1 MKQEIPKCC
10 SRRSFWIAAV
20 SALGILAGLFLH
32 ELFQD
37 NVIVGGESVNFW
49 TEDAY
54 RGFRGLLISFV
65 IGWLALFVI
74 AFRVPKEN
82 SFSMRKRH
90 LPVWLLRGLAAILL
104 PMPALLIFLNLVPS
118 IVSIGYWTHALALF
132 LAALLITLLLSGADA
147 DCPQLIR
154 RLAFHLLLCA
164 VAFAIA
170 ARFSLIS
177 SNPFSLYWSEGNR
190 FYDYSSL
197 LGDFRYQTLDGLPV
211 KAFITPGMALPWG
224 IPFAFPRLSIG
235 FHRFYYQLVWIF
247 PALLVGFFAF
257 RKADRSKS
265 EWLTAAA
272 FGLWA
277 YLFIEQGPIY
287 SPLLISAIGVV
298 FALRA
303 RRGVDILLVVAA
315 SLYAHYSRWTWSFAP
330 GMWAAMLAVLDLNA
344 GEIRAEWK
352 RALLRPLLLGTAG
365 LMGGLLLPVM
375 FGSEMTASLINPL
388 PFAGR
393 QPLLWQRLLPN
404 STYPPGILWGI
415 FWAAGP
421 ALTVSLIMAV
431 RYPKQRHWLQM
442 AATGLPLA
450 GFLAIGI
457 IASAKIG
464 GGSNLHNLDMFLLTI
479 VLLFAPVAKRINAL
493 WDSAGSKGNLMLALC
508 LLLAVSGPVAYTLQ
522 QQPQE
527 DFPDADLID
536 DALLHV
542 RTWSQRSART
552 GEVLFIDQRQLLTF
566 GEVTNVPLVQEYEK
580 KMLMEMAMSGRAD
593 YFSDFYRD
601 LSHHRFALIVNEPSG
616 LFIKGDETAFS
627 KENNAYVE
635 WVTLPLLCN
644 YYPVYSVKMV
654 GLELLLPRTILPV
667 EEPQCAP
674 YLLAGQD

>member
-1 MKQEIPKCC
+1 
-10 SRRSFWIAAV
+10 
-20 SALGILAGLFLH
+20 
-32 ELFQD
+32 
-37 NVIVGGESVNFW
+37 
-49 TEDAY
+49 
-54 RGFRGLLISFV
+54 
-65 IGWLALFVI
+65 
-74 AFRVPKEN
+74 
-82 SFSMRKRH
+82 
-90 LPVWLLRGLAAILL
+90 
-104 PMPALLIFLNLVPS
+104 
-118 IVSIGYWTHALALF
+118 
-132 LAALLITLLLSGADA
+132 
-147 DCPQLIR
+147 
-154 RLAFHLLLCA
+154 
-164 VAFAIA
+164 
-170 ARFSLIS
+170 
-177 SNPFSLYWSEGNR
+177 
-190 FYDYSSL
+190 
-197 LGDFRYQTLDGLPV
+197 
-211 KAFITPGMALPWG
+211 
-224 IPFAFPRLSIG
+224 
-235 FHRFYYQLVWIF
+235 
-247 PALLVGFFAF
+247 
-257 RKADRSKS
+257 
-265 EWLTAAA
+265 
-272 FGLWA
+272 
-277 YLFIEQGPIY
+277 
-287 SPLLISAIGVV
+287 
-298 FALRA
+298 
-303 RRGVDILLVVAA
+303 
-315 SLYAHYSRWTWSFAP
+315 
-330 GMWAAMLAVLDLNA
+330 
-344 GEIRAEWK
+344 
-352 RALLRPLLLGTAG
+352 
-365 LMGGLLLPVM
+365 
-375 FGSEMTASLINPL
+375 
-388 PFAGR
+388 
-393 QPLLWQRLLPN
+393 
-404 STYPPGILWGI
+404 
-415 FWAAGP
+415 
-421 ALTVSLIMAV
+421 
-431 RYPKQRHWLQM
+431 M

-627 KENNAYVE
+627 EENNAYVE